1 MDVFTILIVVLDSGI
16 YICQIYQ
23 SIHFKYLQFVVCQL
37 YLNKDVFKKPPIG
50 L

>member
-1 MDVFTILIVVLDSGI
+1 MDVFTILIVVLDSGMV
-16 YICQIYQ
+16 YISNHQ
-23 SIHFKYLQFVVCQL
+23 SIYFKYLQFIVCQL